1 MLSVGKLKWEFSF
14 PVLQQKHFVT
24 AEKVV
29 QFIQTQ
35 NKWEKLLKFI
45 FSSSTTV
52 GISAN
57 LPPPPCVTS

>member
-35 NKWEKLLKFI
+35 NK
-45 FSSSTTV
+45 
-52 GISAN
+52 
-57 LPPPPCVTS
+57 